1 MSELYELLTFE
12 AFGQRYP
19 ELTSRH
25 QILPGRGVFCKA
37 ERLQSGV
44 IGTYAMP
51 QRMAPTGEKHFFG
64 YYLTEKK
71 LLLVEKGGFLQ
82 GLLPGLPGETPA
94 QLLSELLARLT
105 AEDMENLQHY
115 EERLTALEEVLLAQQ
130 AEDFDKKIFRIR
142 RELSVLAGYYAQLD
156 DLYAVLADAIPD
168 AEEHVQRLL
177 EHLSGK
183 AQRLLT
189 MTEQEKEYSLQL
201 REMHQT
207 QVDMRQN
214 QIMKILTIVTTVFL
228 PLSLIAGWYGMNFR
242 NMPELTA
249 EHGYLVICIV
259 SAVCVLVELWIFKR
273 KKWF

>member
-19 ELTSRH
+19 ELTARH

-105 AEDMENLQHY
+105 AEDMESLQHY

-142 RELSVLAGYYAQLD
+142 RELSVLSGYYAQLD
-156 DLYAVLADAIPD
+156 DLYAVLAD
-168 AEEHVQRLL
+168 
-177 EHLSGK
+177 

>member
-19 ELTSRH
+19 ELTARH

-71 LLLVEKGGFLQ
+71 LRWWKGQFCRACRRAFRGD
-82 GLLPGLPGETPA
+82 PGSVAVG
-94 QLLSELLARLT
+94 LLARLT
-105 AEDMENLQHY
+105 AEDMESLQHY

-156 DLYAVLADAIPD
+156 DLYAVLADAVPD

>member
-105 AEDMENLQHY
+105 AEDMESLQHY

-130 AEDFDKKIFRIR
+130 AEDFDKKLFRIR
-142 RELSVLAGYYAQLD
+142 RELSVFAAYYEQLD
-156 DLYAVLADAIPD
+156 DLFAVLS
-168 AEEHVQRLL
+168 EETEEGDPHASRLFD
-177 EHLSGK
+177 HLTGR
-183 AQRLLT
+183 AQRLLSA
-189 MTEQEKEYSLQL
+189 TEQEKEYALQL

-207 QVDMRQN
+207 QLDMRQN

-228 PLSLIAGWYGMNFR
+228 PLSLIAGWYGMNFV

-249 EHGYLVICIV
+249 RHGYLAVCIV
-259 SAVCVLVELWIFKR
+259 SAVCILVELVIFKW
-273 KKWF
+273 KKWL

>member
-1 MSELYELLTFE
+1 M
-12 AFGQRYP
+12 
-19 ELTSRH
+19 
-25 QILPGRGVFCKA
+25 
-37 ERLQSGV
+37 
-44 IGTYAMP
+44 
-51 QRMAPTGEKHFFG
+51 
-64 YYLTEKK
+64 
-71 LLLVEKGGFLQ
+71 
-82 GLLPGLPGETPA
+82 
-94 QLLSELLARLT
+94 
-105 AEDMENLQHY
+105 
-115 EERLTALEEVLLAQQ
+115 
-130 AEDFDKKIFRIR
+130 
-142 RELSVLAGYYAQLD
+142 LAGYYAQLD

-177 EHLSGK
+177 EHLRQGP
-183 AQRLLT
+183 AALT

-273 KKWF
+273 KKMVFKEAALWQSYPPTCDISKGSERHGPRRWRSWASPPCVTSSAISPLLRGPDPDPPHP

>member
-105 AEDMENLQHY
+105 AEDMESLQHY

-177 EHLSGK
+177 EEICRELEAGNIAADPFWRGPEKNACRWCDYATACHFEEGRGEDRRRWLPGMD
-183 AQRLLT
+183 AGTFWARL
-189 MTEQEKEYSLQL
+189 EEEEKKE
-201 REMHQT
+201 E
-207 QVDMRQN
+207 
-214 QIMKILTIVTTVFL
+214 
-228 PLSLIAGWYGMNFR
+228 
-242 NMPELTA
+242 
-249 EHGYLVICIV
+249 
-259 SAVCVLVELWIFKR
+259 
-273 KKWF
+273 

>member
-1 MSELYELLTFE
+1 M
-12 AFGQRYP
+12 
-19 ELTSRH
+19 
-25 QILPGRGVFCKA
+25 IL
-37 ERLQSGV
+37 
-44 IGTYAMP
+44 I
-51 QRMAPTGEKHFFG
+51 GEKLNGFIPAMG
-64 YYLTEKK
+64 QAIAARKESYVRKWARKQWEAGANYLDVCASGAEGELDA
-71 LLLVEKGGFLQ
+71 LLWLMDVVQSEVDAPLSLDSPNAHVLEAAMRHAKR
-82 GLLPGLPGETPA
+82 PA
-94 QLLSELLARLT
+94 LINSIS
-105 AEDMENLQHY
+105 
-115 EERLTALEEVLLAQQ
+115 LE
-130 AEDFDKKIFRIR
+130 
-142 RELSVLAGYYAQLD
+142 G
-156 DLYAVLADAIPD
+156 
-168 AEEHVQRLL
+168 
-177 EHLSGK
+177 GK

-259 SAVCVLVELWIFKR
+259 SVVCVLVELWIFKR

>member
-51 QRMAPTGEKHFFG
+51 QRMELLRHGS
-64 YYLTEKK
+64 KK
-71 LLLVEKGGFLQ
+71 KMLLVEKGSFLQ

-105 AEDMENLQHY
+105 AEDMESLQHY

>member
-25 QILPGRGVFCKA
+25 QILPGRGVFC
-37 ERLQSGV
+37 
-44 IGTYAMP
+44 
-51 QRMAPTGEKHFFG
+51 
-64 YYLTEKK
+64 
-71 LLLVEKGGFLQ
+71 
-82 GLLPGLPGETPA
+82 
-94 QLLSELLARLT
+94 
-105 AEDMENLQHY
+105 
-115 EERLTALEEVLLAQQ
+115 
-130 AEDFDKKIFRIR
+130 
-142 RELSVLAGYYAQLD
+142 
-156 DLYAVLADAIPD
+156 
-168 AEEHVQRLL
+168 
-177 EHLSGK
+177 K

-228 PLSLIAGWYGMNFR
+228 PLSLIAGWYGMNFQ

-259 SAVCVLVELWIFKR
+259 SVVCVLVELWIFKR